1 MSVKSSTDLISQ
13 IFGTISQYI
22 LSVIKYSGNYK
33 DKITLQEVY
42 YLHNFKENNEDKVLD
57 QCASSAMRNPQ

>member
-1 MSVKSSTDLISQ
+1 MSIKSSTDLISQ

-57 QCASSAMRNPQ
+57 LCASSAMRNPQ

>member
-57 QCASSAMRNPQ
+57 LCASSAMRNPQ

>member
-1 MSVKSSTDLISQ
+1 MSIKSSTDLISQ

-57 QCASSAMRNPQ
+57 LCASSAMINPQ